1 MAGRCSIFMA
11 DCYIL
16 RFPWGTTIMW
26 YPIGILKKVVM
37 ALVTGVKGREELR
50 KNKCHRGQN
59 VDSLCDS
66 QVISDASL

>member
-37 ALVTGVKGREELR
+37 ALVTGVKGKGRAEET
-50 KNKCHRGQN
+50 
-59 VDSLCDS
+59 
-66 QVISDASL
+66 